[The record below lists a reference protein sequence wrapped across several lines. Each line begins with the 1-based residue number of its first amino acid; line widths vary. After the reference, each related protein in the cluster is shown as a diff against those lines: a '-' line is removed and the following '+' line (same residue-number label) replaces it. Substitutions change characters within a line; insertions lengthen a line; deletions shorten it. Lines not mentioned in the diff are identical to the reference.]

1 MYSEQNQTNKRKYV
15 DMLNAIA
22 TLSRL
27 SSQSSVP
34 YVGYRESENIFCE
47 AFDAENISRV
57 DCSADAAKDKVGIGI
72 KTFIE
77 GNGKS
82 FQKVAEF
89 NKDMELYR
97 GKSPKEIIETIAN
110 LRNERIEVTK
120 RIYGLEKMIYHCV
133 VRNNGIIKIFE
144 CNMDLIDIKS
154 IKKILVTG
162 KNTITFSDK
171 LNDYN
176 FNLSK
181 STLYKRFITENV
193 LEEISVNIL
202 ENPYEIIA
210 DLLNNKSNLRFAPII
225 ESKEHIFLPLYSD
238 KGGRNVPERSGLNQ
252 WNANGRAR
260 DYDEVYIPIPAW
272 VHRSFLG
279 FFPARD
285 VSFNLRL
292 PDGNTLSAKL
302 CQDGSKALMS
312 NPNKELGKWILR
324 QVMNLGEGELLTYE
338 KLEELGVDSVVIYKD
353 SECEYSIDFATLGSY
368 DIFKQNL

>member
-260 DYDEVYIPIPAW
+260 DYDEVYIPIPAC